1 MSPLNNFRKKR
12 TSITLREDE
21 LLAERVGSH
30 PYLCKKTFKEH
41 EEKDIL
47 VNAWET
53 LLKNQILKTML
64 SIQSFFVFSIAF
76 TSFILVFFNF

>member
-1 MSPLNNFRKKR
+1 MSALNNFRKKR

-41 EEKDIL
+41 EEKKDIL

-53 LLKNQILKTML
+53 LLKN
-64 SIQSFFVFSIAF
+64 
-76 TSFILVFFNF
+76 

>member
-1 MSPLNNFRKKR
+1 MSALNNFRKKR

-30 PYLCKKTFKEH
+30 PYLCKKTFKED

-76 TSFILVFFNF
+76 ASLILIFF

>member
-1 MSPLNNFRKKR
+1 MSALNNFRKKR
-12 TSITLREDE
+12 TSLTLREDE

-53 LLKNQILKTML
+53 LLKN
-64 SIQSFFVFSIAF
+64 
-76 TSFILVFFNF
+76 

>member
-1 MSPLNNFRKKR
+1 MSALNNFRKKR

-30 PYLCKKTFKEH
+30 PYLCKKTFKED

-76 TSFILVFFNF
+76 ASFTLIFFNF

>member
-1 MSPLNNFRKKR
+1 MSALNNFRKKR

-41 EEKDIL
+41 EEKKDIL

-76 TSFILVFFNF
+76 ASLILIFF

>member
-1 MSPLNNFRKKR
+1 MSALNNFRKKR

-41 EEKDIL
+41 EEKDTL

-76 TSFILVFFNF
+76 ASLILIFF